1 MQFNEVS
8 AAELGRMRQAVKQVA
23 EKFSAD
29 YDATKVKLFNA
40 DLERVQKIN

>member
-1 MQFNEVS
+1 
-8 AAELGRMRQAVKQVA
+8 MRQAVKQVA

-40 DLERVQKIN
+40 ELERLQKIN